1 MTKTFEIIKDLEKQ
15 KSQIG
20 ENLITDEK
28 LNPENSN
35 QNMTEPDPLAKAQ
48 ISENQLY

>member
-15 KSQIG
+15 KATIG

-28 LNPENSN
+28 INPEGN
-35 QNMTEPDPLAKAQ
+35 QNVAETEAPAKA
-48 ISENQLY
+48 